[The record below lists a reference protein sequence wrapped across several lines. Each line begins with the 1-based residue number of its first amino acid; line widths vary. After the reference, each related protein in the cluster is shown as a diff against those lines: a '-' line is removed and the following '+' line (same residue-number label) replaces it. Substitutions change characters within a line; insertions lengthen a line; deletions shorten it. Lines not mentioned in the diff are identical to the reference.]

1 MAHQLYAKIKPSS
14 KYYHQN
20 EWAKKEGKFPFRVQ
34 IVPQWDAYWVQGGPG
49 GQYWFEDVDLFII
62 VDGYEIKLKKVKVTK
77 LKK

>member
-14 KYYHQN
+14 KYFYQN
-20 EWAKKEGKFPFRVQ
+20 DWAIEEGLFPFSVQ
-34 IVPQWDAYWVQGGPG
+34 IIPQQDAYWVKGGPG

-77 LKK
+77 VKK